1 MSVRKHLLQW
11 KYTFRSTVSRE
22 PLLAPL
28 HRLIVWWTQA
38 KMRGHIDTR
47 ECRVGPDTELVLD
60 GFQGTANSF
69 ATRAFKM
76 AQDRSVRIAHHLH
89 APAQIIKGAR
99 NGIPTIVTIR
109 NPIDA
114 AASLLSRWPYISPD
128 QALRSYARF
137 YEKLEPYKDRVIVS
151 PFSQTTGHLDR
162 VFEALNRRFDTDFA
176 VFEHTEGQIRDLRDP
191 AALQSRE
198 EQRRRSR
205 KTEAKQTLGTD
216 SSPALRRRAS
226 TIHRHLQ
233 AFGIGQLAR
242 IQPSPAAS
250 NRDARFIGNAP
261 IDEPHA
267 QARRHVSIRR
277 SAPSRSEIVA
287 S

>member
-1 MSVRKHLLQW
+1 MSLRKRLLQW
-11 KYTFRSTVSRE
+11 KYAFRSTVARE

-47 ECRVGPDTELVLD
+47 ECRVGPETDIVLD

-76 AQDRSVRIAHHLH
+76 AQDRPVCIAHHLH
-89 APAQIIKGAR
+89 APAQILKAAR
-99 NGIPTIVTIR
+99 RGIPTIVTIR

-114 AASLLSRWPYISPD
+114 AASLLSRWPYIAPD

-137 YEKLEPYKDRVIVS
+137 YEKLEPYKDQVVVS

-162 VFEALNRRFDTDFA
+162 VFEALNRRFGTDFA
-176 VFEHTEGQIRDLRDP
+176 VFAHTEDQTRALRDP

-198 EQRRRSR
+198 EQQRRFR
-205 KTEAKQTLGTD
+205 KTQAKQTLGSD
-216 SSPALRRRAS
+216 ASRALRRRARS
-226 TIHRHLQ
+226 IHQHLQ

-242 IQPSPAAS
+242 IQPSPAGS
-250 NRDARFIGNAP
+250 NRKARFIGSAP

-277 SAPSRSEIVA
+277 SAPSRAEIA
-287 S
+287 PA